1 MDKTLLLLSP
11 YPWGLFA
18 KAAFCFRQGA
28 LAASMV
34 MAGTSAGAQERFL
47 PAASDVVLASSVH
60 ASGERAGELRAL
72 EQAWRAQTQDLPAAL
87 AYARA
92 VFTLGFNE
100 GDLRW
105 FGSAKAAM
113 MPWWQTS
120 EMIADGFFMR
130 GLVKQG
136 FHDFDGGLQDIQK
149 AIALNPQRAE
159 FWSWR
164 FALHLLLADMRAAEQ
179 VVNEMAR
186 LFGPQEAQ
194 IYRAVWLYR
203 TGQATDAVRLLRES
217 IRSVD
222 HQDASSQVWIGFH
235 LGEAHRVAGQ
245 PDQAIKVW
253 QQILQ
258 AQPRSHLLRLSLAE
272 LLNQQGRF
280 AEAKAVATHKKTSS
294 SASQSSSSLTDALLV
309 QALLASRGLGS
320 SDEAA
325 LAGQMQARL
334 QAQALRQESLIERPK
349 LIYQITYG
357 QDLAAGL
364 ALSIENWQLQKE
376 PPDALLFVQAALAMN
391 QARAAEP
398 VVNWAQTTSYT
409 EPLLRQGI
417 AQLMAHP
424 SWLKDRP

>member
-1 MDKTLLLLSP
+1 MLNTPLLWSP
-11 YPWGLFA
+11 IQPVIFSKHLPR
-18 KAAFCFRQGA
+18 FCRGC
-28 LAASMV
+28 LAASLV
-34 MAGTSAGAQERFL
+34 LTSLTVGAQARFL

-72 EQAWRAQTQDLPAAL
+72 EQAWRSQKQDLATAL

-92 VFTLGFNE
+92 VFTLGLNE

-113 MPWWQTS
+113 TPWWQAT
-120 EMIADGFFMR
+120 EMSADGFFMR

-149 AIALNPQRAE
+149 AIAQEPQRAE

-164 FALHLLLADMRAAEQ
+164 FALHLLLADMPAAEL
-179 VVNEMAR
+179 VVANMAR

-194 IYRAVWLYR
+194 IYRAVLLYR
-203 TGQATDAVRLLRES
+203 TGQAPDAVRLLRES
-217 IRSVD
+217 IRLAD
-222 HQDASSQVWIGFH
+222 YQDASSQVWIGFH

-245 PDQAIKVW
+245 PDQAIRVW
-253 QQILQ
+253 QQILR
-258 AQPRSHLLRLSLAE
+258 AQPQSHLLRLSLAA
-272 LLNQQGRF
+272 LFNQQGQY
-280 AEAKAVATHKKTSS
+280 AQAKAVATHNIQRN
-294 SASQSSSSLTDALLV
+294 ASQTASSSLTDALLV
-309 QALLASRGLGS
+309 QALLASRGMKS

-334 QAQALRQESLIERPK
+334 QSQALRQESLIERPK
-349 LIYQITYG
+349 LIYQISYG

-376 PPDALLFVQAALAMN
+376 PPDAVLFVQAALATN

-398 VVNWAQTTSYT
+398 VVNWAQTTGYT
-409 EPLLRQGI
+409 EPLLRQGM
-417 AQLMAHP
+417 AQLQAHP

>member
-1 MDKTLLLLSP
+1 
-11 YPWGLFA
+11 
-18 KAAFCFRQGA
+18 
-28 LAASMV
+28 
-34 MAGTSAGAQERFL
+34 
-47 PAASDVVLASSVH
+47 
-60 ASGERAGELRAL
+60 
-72 EQAWRAQTQDLPAAL
+72 L

-113 MPWWQTS
+113 MPWWQSS
-120 EMIADGFFMR
+120 EMSADGFFMR

-136 FHDFDGGLQDIQK
+136 FHDFEGGLQDIQK

-203 TGQATDAVRLLRES
+203 TGQAPDAVRMLRES

-349 LIYQITYG
+349 LIYQIAYG

-376 PPDALLFVQAALAMN
+376 PPDALLFVQAALATN
-391 QARAAEP
+391 QARAAEQ
-398 VVNWAQTTSYT
+398 VVNWAQATGYT

-417 AQLMAHP
+417 EQLKAHP